1 MTKEPRRLGDF
12 VLYRELGRGG
22 FGTVHLGV
30 DARGRRAAVK
40 ELHPHMVGDPR
51 ARELFRREVVAAQG
65 VRGFCTA
72 AVLAADPDA
81 PRPWIASEYVEG
93 PTLRTAV
100 EQEGPRRGADLER
113 LAVHT
118 ATALAAIH
126 AAGVVHRD
134 FKPDNI
140 ILGEDGPRVIDFGV
154 ARLAE
159 VGPVG
164 TAPVGTVGYMS
175 PEQLEEQPGDR
186 PVTGKADVFAWG
198 ATMVF
203 AGTGAAAFPGDN
215 EYARMLRVLSGSPV
229 LGGLGGELRALAA
242 ACLAKDPDRRPSARA
257 LVDMLVGA
265 VALPDPPVTPATV
278 HTVPVRPPRPA
289 EREEPVSTRAA
300 QVPFQAPPDGASD
313 APEQRAPAL
322 LAAAEQRL
330 LGGDGVGAEGPLRA
344 AIAAFARGGDAGRA
358 DYGRI
363 LLGDLHNVAGRHP
376 EAWRHLEGL
385 RDRFEATGQRL
396 HLARCLR
403 GMALL
408 DHGTLWNRPARTHL
422 AGLVGRRRPAPVRG
436 RPWEVHERVVLAE
449 RSLELFAE
457 AGQVREAARTR
468 LVLGQVLS
476 EAGESERAVDAFSQ
490 AIGAYQ
496 GLGREARWWEARARR
511 IAAQTRFHAVMEP
524 NMAVGIYTGPE
535 KEGWELS
542 LVLANARRAAK
553 LSGQAGD
560 QRGRI
565 SAQIL
570 LARVVWASLGHADVE
585 VGPTP
590 ASGTV
595 SGSASAPSTP
605 GAAARSAWYDR
616 ITTSEEVS
624 GLLEAS
630 RAEAGENGL
639 PGLVAEAALWQ
650 ERFFEKSPGLYAT
663 GWEMSKRPRPV
674 PFEESG
680 LGRGDRCA
688 V

>member
-1 MTKEPRRLGDF
+1 M
-12 VLYRELGRGG
+12 
-22 FGTVHLGV
+22 
-30 DARGRRAAVK
+30 
-40 ELHPHMVGDPR
+40 
-51 ARELFRREVVAAQG
+51 
-65 VRGFCTA
+65 
-72 AVLAADPDA
+72 
-81 PRPWIASEYVEG
+81 
-93 PTLRTAV
+93 
-100 EQEGPRRGADLER
+100 
-113 LAVHT
+113 HT

-496 GLGREARWWEARARR
+496 GLGREARWWR
-511 IAAQTRFHAVMEP
+511 
-524 NMAVGIYTGPE
+524 
-535 KEGWELS
+535 
-542 LVLANARRAAK
+542 
-553 LSGQAGD
+553 
-560 QRGRI
+560 RGR
-565 SAQIL
+565 
-570 LARVVWASLGHADVE
+570 G
-585 VGPTP
+585 
-590 ASGTV
+590 
-595 SGSASAPSTP
+595 GSPRRPGST
-605 GAAARSAWYDR
+605 R
-616 ITTSEEVS
+616 
-624 GLLEAS
+624 
-630 RAEAGENGL
+630 
-639 PGLVAEAALWQ
+639 
-650 ERFFEKSPGLYAT
+650 
-663 GWEMSKRPRPV
+663 
-674 PFEESG
+674 
-680 LGRGDRCA
+680 
-688 V
+688 